1 MTYEQVGRQPYLE
14 EEESDISSKILADV
28 HLARGGNS
36 TSYKS
41 HDMSGFGRTASSV
54 EFFLYAQGQD
64 K

>member
-14 EEESDISSKILADV
+14 EEKSDISSKILADV

-41 HDMSGFGRTASSV
+41 HDMSGYGRI
-54 EFFLYAQGQD
+54 
-64 K
+64 